1 MDDGRMDDGRG
12 LGLRELVSTA
22 TAPAAGS
29 GSSVGSSARPSED
42 PDVSMPVGTA
52 ELARLARKNLG
63 RLSDAQHERG
73 LTAVRGFPA
82 RRHTERRRRWLVAGG
97 ATSAM
102 AIAAFLLA
110 PRVMQRMHAGPP
122 ALAVEVESGAIGPA
136 GAIVARGA
144 EPAALHFGDGTVI
157 RLGTETRGRLA
168 EIDGHGAHVAI
179 DNGSAHVSV
188 VHKPQARWL
197 IDAGPYRITV
207 HGTVFSASWNEAQQ
221 RLDVK
226 MERGLVS
233 VAGPVTNG
241 PIAVR
246 AGQALTVKLKRSQV
260 LLRDLDRDEVVADV
274 DADANG
280 DTDADATVAAP
291 TEEEGSAPI
300 AAVAPLPAVRAR
312 VAAKVARTQR
322 GRSWTAALSIGD
334 FDTIL
339 DEAERDIGRV
349 LATRGTEDLAA
360 LADAAR
366 YRRHDDVARRAL
378 LAQRRRFAG
387 SPRAADAAF
396 FLGRLDENGGRGH
409 GPALAWYERYL
420 DEAPRGSYVEEA
432 LGRKMIA
439 VEELHGAGAAR
450 NVAEQYIHRFPHGS
464 YSGAAHALLGAR

>member
-1 MDDGRMDDGRG
+1 M
-12 LGLRELVSTA
+12 
-22 TAPAAGS
+22 
-29 GSSVGSSARPSED
+29 SVSED
-42 PDVSMPVGTA
+42 DELNQETA
-52 ELARLARKNLG
+52 ELTRLARKNLG
-63 RLSDAQHERG
+63 HMSDAQHGRG
-73 LTAVRGFPA
+73 LEAVRGFPA
-82 RRHTERRRRWLVAGG
+82 RRRAERRRRWLTVGG

-102 AIAAFLLA
+102 AIAVFVVA
-110 PRVMQRMHAGPP
+110 PRVMQRMHPGPP
-122 ALAVEVESGAIGPA
+122 PLALQVESGSIDPA
-136 GAIVARGA
+136 GAIVARKDEA
-144 EPAALHFGDGTVI
+144 AALHFADGTVI
-157 RLGTETRGRLA
+157 RLGSETRGRLA
-168 EIDGHGAHVAI
+168 EVDGHGAHVAI
-179 DNGSAHVSV
+179 ESGSAHVSV

-260 LLRDLDRDEVVADV
+260 LLRDLDRDEVVADM
-274 DADANG
+274 DAD
-280 DTDADATVAAP
+280 TDEDVAAP
-291 TEEEGSAPI
+291 TEEAGSAPT
-300 AAVAPLPAVRAR
+300 AAVAAPPVRAR
-312 VAAKVARTQR
+312 VAMKVARTQR
-322 GRSWTAALSIGD
+322 ARSWSAALSAGD

-339 DEAERDIGRV
+339 DEAERDIGHV

-420 DEAPRGSYVEEA
+420 DEAPSGSYVAEA

-450 NVAEQYIHRFPHGS
+450 NVAEQYIRRFPHGS
-464 YSGAAHALLGAR
+464 YAGAAHALCVDGARLRRAETIGGGIGDPSKVPLSTGAR

>member
-1 MDDGRMDDGRG
+1 M
-12 LGLRELVSTA
+12 
-22 TAPAAGS
+22 
-29 GSSVGSSARPSED
+29 
-42 PDVSMPVGTA
+42 
-52 ELARLARKNLG
+52 LA
-63 RLSDAQHERG
+63 
-73 LTAVRGFPA
+73 V
-82 RRHTERRRRWLVAGG
+82 GG
-97 ATSAM
+97 ATAAM

-122 ALAVEVESGAIGPA
+122 PLALQVESGAIDAGGRHRRRASDEPA
-136 GAIVARGA
+136 GAALRRRHRHQSWAARRAGA
-144 EPAALHFGDGTVI
+144 SREV
-157 RLGTETRGRLA
+157 
-168 EIDGHGAHVAI
+168 DGHGAHVAI
-179 DNGSAHVSV
+179 ENGSAHVSV

-197 IDAGPYRITV
+197 IDAGPYLITV
-207 HGTVFSASWNEAQQ
+207 HGTVFSASWDESQQ

-274 DADANG
+274 DADADPMRRDRARPAEDG
-280 DTDADATVAAP
+280 GARRRRRPRADARAGRG
-291 TEEEGSAPI
+291 EGARASARP
-300 AAVAPLPAVRAR
+300 
-312 VAAKVARTQR
+312 KT
-322 GRSWTAALSIGD
+322 WTAALSAGD

-339 DEAERDIGRV
+339 DEAERDIGHV

-420 DEAPRGSYVEEA
+420 DEAPRGSYVAEA

-439 VEELHGAGAAR
+439 VEELHGAAAAR
-450 NVAEQYIHRFPHGS
+450 NVAEQYLRRFPRGS
-464 YSGAAHALLGAR
+464 YAGAARALLGDAVIPGRAPAERRRPLMAFAAVGRCSPDAASFAQPRRRRRRR